1 MRQIA
6 LPLDELRGGGS
17 SSLIITDAN
26 ATAFAG
32 LGNAST
38 WPGRCGILIGPARSG
53 KSLMA
58 RYFGGQS
65 GTVIDDAETA
75 GAEVLFNAWN
85 RQQES
90 GAALLL
96 VSRWR
101 PADWNIALPDL
112 RSRLG
117 AALLL
122 EIAPP
127 DDEMIE
133 QCDVIA
139 RQALEIVGLDRLG
152 PVGAAVAALVRRDD
166 ANAGG
171 GEIADLVA
179 PGIGE
184 LRPAMA
190 QDDRRRGG
198 FRPGFVVRHP
208 DAVDLGMLHG
218 RHRDGGVHERSPD
231 DGSW

>member
-32 LGNAST
+32 LGNAAG
-38 WPGRCGILIGPARSG
+38 WPGRCAILVGPARSG

-58 RYFGGQS
+58 RYLSGQGGN
-65 GTVIDDAETA
+65 VIDDAEKA

-85 RQQES
+85 RAQES
-90 GAALLL
+90 GNALLL

-101 PADWNIALPDL
+101 PVDWNIALPDL

-122 EIAPP
+122 EVSPP

-133 QCDVIA
+133 QLLQKQLA
-139 RQALEIVGLDRLG
+139 DR
-152 PVGAAVAALVRRDD
+152 GAAISIDALSFVKRRIERSYAAIEAFARNANALAMAENSPVSLALVKKVM
-166 ANAGG
+166 
-171 GEIADLVA
+171 ET
-179 PGIGE
+179 
-184 LRPAMA
+184 
-190 QDDRRRGG
+190 
-198 FRPGFVVRHP
+198 
-208 DAVDLGMLHG
+208 
-218 RHRDGGVHERSPD
+218 
-231 DGSW
+231 

>member
-32 LGNAST
+32 LGNAAA
-38 WPGRCGILIGPARSG
+38 WPGRCAILIGPARSG

-58 RYFGGQS
+58 RYLAGQG
-65 GTVIDDAETA
+65 GTVVDDADTA
-75 GAEVLFNAWN
+75 GAEMLFNAWN
-85 RQQES
+85 RAQES
-90 GAALLL
+90 GTALLL

-133 QCDVIA
+133 QLLQKQLA
-139 RQALEIVGLDRLG
+139 DR
-152 PVGAAVAALVRRDD
+152 GAAISIDALSFVKRRIERSYAAIESFARNANALAMAENAPVNLALVKKVLE
-166 ANAGG
+166 A
-171 GEIADLVA
+171 
-179 PGIGE
+179 
-184 LRPAMA
+184 
-190 QDDRRRGG
+190 
-198 FRPGFVVRHP
+198 
-208 DAVDLGMLHG
+208 
-218 RHRDGGVHERSPD
+218 
-231 DGSW
+231 

>member
-32 LGNAST
+32 LGNGAS
-38 WPGRCGILIGPARSG
+38 WPGRCAILVGPARSG

-58 RYFGGQS
+58 RYFAGQ
-65 GTVIDDAETA
+65 GVRTVIDDAEA
-75 GAEVLFNAWN
+75 SGAEILFNAWN
-85 RQQES
+85 RAQES
-90 GAALLL
+90 AVPLLL

-101 PADWNIALPDL
+101 PADWNIDLPDL

-122 EIAPP
+122 EISPP

-133 QCDVIA
+133 QLLQKQLADRGAGISIDALSYVKRRIERSYAGIESFA
-139 RQALEIVGLDRLG
+139 RA
-152 PVGAAVAALVRRDD
+152 
-166 ANAGG
+166 ANAMALA
-171 GEIADLVA
+171 ENA
-179 PGIGE
+179 PVN
-184 LRPAMA
+184 LALAKRVLA
-190 QDDRRRGG
+190 
-198 FRPGFVVRHP
+198 
-208 DAVDLGMLHG
+208 
-218 RHRDGGVHERSPD
+218 
-231 DGSW
+231 